1 MIFHGQHSYDPLC
14 PKKFKPVVS
23 LQFST
28 LETVS
33 LMIRSIRLQCIGI
46 KKYGNIIVVD
56 ALSTLALKF

>member
-28 LETVS
+28 LETV
-33 LMIRSIRLQCIGI
+33 
-46 KKYGNIIVVD
+46 
-56 ALSTLALKF
+56 LKFDDKIHKVTMYRH